1 MADFK
6 GNNNSNT
13 IRTAFERARYKID
26 AFKDSDV
33 QVMDFNFA
41 ERTFYGRVNRQIDPV
56 IANENF
62 IVNLYNQDS
71 SVMNF
76 VADQFKEMYIR
87 YSNALNLSLIN
98 KEDANLSELS
108 VIRGW
113 EQPINSY
120 SQFMSLFMDSF
131 LQEKMIPNEK
141 KIRSFNDFLVMF
153 QSHVLESDVNSKITL
168 SGYMKSRQ
176 SSIFNTGL
184 ALQVAPVGF
193 GDDSIKESAILDSP
207 NYAFFMNMAKQFGFS
222 VNLQNPSV
230 LVSDLAHPTT
240 TKFRERYNLFNI
252 TRIFDKQYLRT
263 FNFDF
268 DLLSQYLMDTY
279 NSFVYLKPNLKE
291 VFICNNKTKSNIL
304 QRNNISSIDYNIILL
319 LYIKIRNMEEIFPF
333 SQSEMKSIHSTSVRL
348 FDITPERALE
358 FIESQFRSRYNT
370 KEGSLTYYKKKFQK

>member
-6 GNNNSNT
+6 GNNNSTT
-13 IRTAFERARYKID
+13 IQTAFERARYKLD
-26 AFKDSDV
+26 AFRDSDV

-56 IANENF
+56 IPNANF
-62 IVNLYNQDS
+62 IVNLYNQDLT
-71 SVMNF
+71 VMNF

-113 EQPINSY
+113 EDPINLY

-131 LQEKMIPNEK
+131 LREKMIPNEK
-141 KIRSFNDFLVMF
+141 KIRSFQDFLVMF
-153 QSHVLESDVNSKITL
+153 EAHVLENDINAKITF
-168 SGYMKSRQ
+168 SGFMKSRQ

-193 GDDSIKESAILDSP
+193 ADDSIKESTILDSP

-240 TKFRERYNLFNI
+240 TQFRGRYDLFSVS
-252 TRIFDKQYLRT
+252 RVFSKQYLRT
-263 FNFDF
+263 YNFDF

-291 VFICNNKTKSNIL
+291 IYICNNKTKSNISE
-304 QRNNISSIDYNIILL
+304 RNNIDSIDYNIILL

-333 SQSEMKSIHSTSVRL
+333 SHSEMKSIHSTSVRL
-348 FDITPERALE
+348 FDITPEKALE
-358 FIESQFRSRYNT
+358 FIESQFRSKYNT
-370 KEGSLTYYKKKFQK
+370 KEGSLTYYKKKFEK

>member
-1 MADFK
+1 MSNFN
-6 GNNNSNT
+6 GNNNSKT
-13 IRTAFERARYKID
+13 LKTAFERANYKLT
-26 AFKDSDV
+26 AFKDSEI
-33 QVMDFNFA
+33 QVVDFNFA
-41 ERTFYGRVNRQIDPV
+41 ERSFYGRVNRQIDPV
-56 IANENF
+56 IPNENF
-62 IVNLYNQDS
+62 IRNFHNQDFRI
-71 SVMNF
+71 MNF
-76 VADQFKEMYIR
+76 VGDQFKEMYVR
-87 YSNALNLSLIN
+87 YQNALNLSLIN
-98 KEDANLSELS
+98 NEDSNLSELN

-113 EQPINSY
+113 EDPINLY
-120 SQFMSLFMDSF
+120 SNFMSSFMDSF
-131 LQEKMIPNEK
+131 LLEKMIPNEK
-141 KIRSFNDFLVMF
+141 KIHSFEDFLKIF
-153 QSHVLESDVNSKITL
+153 EAHVLENDISSKITL
-168 SGYMKSRQ
+168 SGFMKSRQ

-193 GDDSIKESAILDSP
+193 ANDAVKESTILNSP

-240 TKFRERYNLFNI
+240 TKFRERYEMF
-252 TRIFDKQYLRT
+252 TVSRVFEKQYLRT

-291 VFICNNKTKSNIL
+291 VYICNNKTKSNISK
-304 QRNNISSIDYNIILL
+304 RNNIDSIDYNIILL

-333 SQSEMKSIHSTSVRL
+333 SHSEMKSIHSTSVRL
-348 FDITPERALE
+348 FDIRPEKALE